1 MLKYY
6 ETMVTVSPS
15 CDFSNQV
22 KMMEIPYTFVYVVC
36 VWARVLHISFA
47 SEIEFT
53 FFTPQ
58 LKMSSSLKQLVERMT
73 TASNAIEDEKSYVME
88 TLFISISFNT
98 EDIFKVLHSANL
110 DEIKSY
116 LARVEEGFDRAQA
129 TLKYEETWRYW
140 KKEIELKQKDDEEKE
155 ERKRRQQ
162 KKTAAENSWSKKPFL
177 ESK

>member
-1 MLKYY
+1 MHTFIIYYNYLFKITISFCVNQLKSIKLRLVLKYY

-22 KMMEIPYTFVYVVC
+22 KMMQIPYTFVYVVC

-53 FFTPQ
+53 FFTSQ
-58 LKMSSSLKQLVERMT
+58 LKMSPSLKQLFERMT
-73 TASNAIEDEKSYVME
+73 TASNAIEDEKRYITE

-110 DEIKSY
+110 NEIKSY
-116 LARVEEGFDRAQA
+116 LAKVKEGFDRAQA
-129 TLKYEETWRYW
+129 T
-140 KKEIELKQKDDEEKE
+140 
-155 ERKRRQQ
+155 
-162 KKTAAENSWSKKPFL
+162 
-177 ESK
+177 